1 MTPVEELRAALDAV
15 VVGQEEAKTGLL
27 LALLAREHAYLE
39 GPPGSG
45 KTLLA
50 EALASA
56 SGARV
61 AGVRFHRDLRDTDLL
76 GDAVLR
82 THRSEGV
89 ERLEIGIEPGALLRA
104 EVAVLDDISRA
115 PGEALGPLLRILA
128 ERVGPGGPIPLET
141 AIATGSPPG
150 EDVCADPLEPS
161 QLDRFAIQVRM
172 HGLVTGKD
180 WVGARELLERAPA
193 PGIEPVLDPDTR
205 LDLQAR
211 AAALP
216 VVAEARAAL
225 IRLAL
230 RLAEIVSAEEASLIS
245 DRAFAIVAQRVM
257 RAHALL
263 RGAPQADA
271 IDLEAVR
278 FMLAFRVPE
287 EVRRAFSMLVD
298 EVLHEEPPRP
308 ETMTGVERAG
318 GQVGGEASG
327 EPVRV
332 KGVEAPEERV
342 DLRSVSGRASEANAA
357 DVAQL
362 VRALEGRLDR
372 GRVEARSHPGG
383 QPRRYRVMN
392 GLEEIFDA
400 DLVDAALFLD
410 GRLPGTPRAYLRER
424 RDAGGMLAV
433 IRDVSASMEGRL
445 SRWAGEVVAGIVR
458 TGAKHRMRIGYL
470 EFNHQTER
478 FRVAGRFFHRHYGKL
493 LALASRRRA
502 EGRTNYEAPLRSALS
517 EFRTRTGRN
526 RHIVLLTDGV
536 PVVGDPAVVK
546 ERKLAKHLGVRVHT
560 VFLGLGHCPGV
571 LDEISLETGGL
582 RFVAR
587 PRPDGRVSVR
597 EREDGNRQAQ
607 GSVA

>member
-1 MTPVEELRAALDAV
+1 MTPLEELRAALDAV

-27 LALLAREHAYLE
+27 LALLAREHAYLV

-61 AGVRFHRDLRDTDLL
+61 AGVRFHRDLRDSDLL

-82 THRSEGV
+82 IRRSEGA

-128 ERVGPGGPIPLET
+128 ERAAPGGPIPLET
-141 AIATGSPPG
+141 AIATSSPPG
-150 EDVCADPLEPS
+150 DEVCADPLEPS

-180 WVGARELLERAPA
+180 WAGARELLERAPA

-205 LDLQAR
+205 LELQAR

-216 VVAEARAAL
+216 VAAEARAAL
-225 IRLAL
+225 VRLAL
-230 RLAEIVSAEEASLIS
+230 RLAEIVSTEEASLIS

-263 RGAPQADA
+263 REAPQADV

-287 EVRRAFSMLVD
+287 EVQRAFSMLVD
-298 EVLHEEPPRP
+298 EVLHEEPPRS
-308 ETMTGVERAG
+308 ETMTGVERAS

-332 KGVEAPEERV
+332 KGVEAPEERI
-342 DLRSVSGRASEANAA
+342 DLRSVSARELAANAA
-357 DVAQL
+357 DVARL

-383 QPRRYRVMN
+383 QPRRYRAMD

-470 EFNHQTER
+470 EFNHQAER
-478 FRVAGRFFHRHYGKL
+478 FAVAGRFFHRHYGKL
-493 LALASRRRA
+493 LALAARRRA

-517 EFRTRTGRN
+517 EFRTRAGRN

-546 ERKLAKHLGVRVHT
+546 ERQLAKRLGVRVHT

-597 EREDGNRQAQ
+597 EREDGGHPAQ
-607 GSVA
+607 GRAA

>member
-1 MTPVEELRAALDAV
+1 MTSVEELRAALDAV

-61 AGVRFHRDLRDTDLL
+61 AGVRFHRDLRDSDLL

-82 THRSEGV
+82 THRSEGA

-128 ERVGPGGPIPLET
+128 ERAGPGGPIPLET

-150 EDVCADPLEPS
+150 DEVCADPLEPS

-193 PGIEPVLDPDTR
+193 PGIEPVLDPETR

-225 IRLAL
+225 IRLAM

-278 FMLAFRVPE
+278 FMLGFRVPE
-287 EVRRAFSMLVD
+287 EVQRAFSMLVD
-298 EVLHEEPPRP
+298 EVLHEEPPRA
-308 ETMTGVERAG
+308 ETMTGVERAS

-332 KGVEAPEERV
+332 KGVEVPEERV
-342 DLRSVSGRASEANAA
+342 DLRSVSGRALEANAA
-357 DVAQL
+357 DVARL
-362 VRALEGRLDR
+362 VRAFEGRLDR

-383 QPRRYRVMN
+383 QPRRYRAMN

-410 GRLPGTPRAYLRER
+410 GRLPGSPRAYLRER

-470 EFNHQTER
+470 EFNHQAER
-478 FRVAGRFFHRHYGKL
+478 FGVAGRFFHRHYGKL
-493 LALASRRRA
+493 LALAARRRA

-546 ERKLAKHLGVRVHT
+546 ERQLAKRLGVRVHT

-597 EREDGNRQAQ
+597 EREDGSRQAK
-607 GSVA
+607 GRAA